1 MIGID
6 LPDEQA
12 ELDQVILRLAQTARS
27 SGLDVAG
34 GFLEALRDALS
45 KGQSPRFGGN

>member
-1 MIGID
+1 MIEID

-12 ELDQVILRLAQTARS
+12 KLDQVIQRLAQTARS

-34 GFLEALRDALS
+34 GVLEALRDALA
-45 KGQSPRFGGN
+45 KGQNRRFSGN